1 MQSNNKKRSWDRSD
15 SRKRQNKRRQ
25 ISRRNR
31 RPGRIQ
37 VYSNAGRQ
45 LLSDLGTLR
54 RFINTE
60 FHYIDTTASTT
71 ATTTPTLVLL
81 NGTTLGDTTTTRT
94 GQSIKMDRSDL
105 RFQLSVNAT
114 SLVNYIRIIAVVD
127 KQTNATAMT
136 AADLL
141 VTPNTVSP
149 YTFGSQ
155 QRFIPL
161 YDETFALSTY
171 GPGAITKSIG
181 LSTNQHVTFNTVN
194 GGTVADIVTNSVYL
208 IFLSDQGAN
217 PPSILYYNRLW
228 FVDN

>member
-1 MQSNNKKRSWDRSD
+1 MQSNNKRKTWDRSD
-15 SRKRQNKRRQ
+15 SNKRRGKRGK
-25 ISRRNR
+25 RRGAKQ
-31 RPGRIQ
+31 PGRLQI
-37 VYSNAGRQ
+37 YSSAGKQIMR
-45 LLSDLGTLR
+45 DINTLR

-81 NGTTLGDTTTTRT
+81 NGSVLGDTTTTRT
-94 GQSIKMDRSDL
+94 GQSIKMDRSDF

-114 SLVNYIRIIAVVD
+114 SIINFVRIIVVVD

-141 VTPNTVSP
+141 VTSNTVSP

-161 YDETFALSTY
+161 FDETFALSTY
-171 GPGAITKSIG
+171 GPGAITKCIG
-181 LSTNQHVTFNTVN
+181 LSTNQHVTYNTVN

-217 PPSILYYNRLW
+217 APSILYYNRLW